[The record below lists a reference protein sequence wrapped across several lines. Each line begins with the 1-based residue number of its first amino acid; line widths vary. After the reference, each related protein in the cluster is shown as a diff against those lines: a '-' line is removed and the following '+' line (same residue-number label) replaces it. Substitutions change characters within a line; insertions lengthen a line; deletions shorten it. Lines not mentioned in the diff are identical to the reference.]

1 MQTSGR
7 LTNLQVEL
15 LKIFQYDLPENQ
27 LLDIKNMLAKYF
39 AETARNEMDKLW
51 ESADWSD
58 ETMKEWINE
67 HLRKE
72 AE

>member
-1 MQTSGR
+1 MHTSGR

-15 LKIFQYDLPENQ
+15 LKMFQYDLPENQ

-51 ESADWSD
+51 ESEGWSE
-58 ETMKEWINE
+58 ETMQNWASE
-67 HLRKE
+67 HLRKS
-72 AE
+72 

>member
-58 ETMKEWINE
+58 ETMKEWTNE